1 MRVSISAGMLM
12 VMFLC
17 LWDAAM
23 QSATSSSKSTAYSV
37 TNGQRIFVQSCA
49 SCHDAHSTSSKSGP
63 GLKNYY
69 RDHQPHP
76 SDIAVRAVI
85 QEGKGK
91 MPGFSSLSKSQTDD
105 LVAYLKT
112 L

>member
-1 MRVSISAGMLM
+1 MRRVSTGMLI
-12 VMFLC
+12 VMYLSLC
-17 LWDAAM
+17 GAALQSSASSPKPSA
-23 QSATSSSKSTAYSV
+23 QSAAD
-37 TNGQRIFVQSCA
+37 GQRIFVQSCA
-49 SCHDAHSTSSKSGP
+49 ACHDAHGTSPKNGP

-76 SDIAVRAVI
+76 SDIAVRTVI
-85 QEGKGK
+85 QQGKGK

>member
-1 MRVSISAGMLM
+1 
-12 VMFLC
+12 MFFCLC
-17 LWDAAM
+17 SAAM
-23 QSATSSSKSTAYSV
+23 QSVTGTSKPLASSV

-49 SCHDAHSTSSKSGP
+49 SCHDAHGTSPKSGP
-63 GLKNYY
+63 GLKNYF

-76 SDIAVRAVI
+76 SDIAVRTVI
-85 QEGKGK
+85 QQGKGK